1 METLFVLIG
10 FLFCVVLPIVLL
22 VVFIRWLWRRGS
34 TPVADQAAL
43 LAAMEALVLRWQSE
57 GALSPDIASEI
68 RILLIGERKRGA
80 APAQPA
86 LAQAAPAPLSAPAT
100 VALGPDDASAAAP
113 VQHAPTQPAAAVPL
127 AQVEN
132 APAAAVAMPALPAT
146 PAGPTL
152 GDRFG
157 QALLAL
163 RTRQTLLFLGAFLL
177 FISALILIVFNWAS
191 FSPILQFAL
200 IAGVCGGFWAGGAW
214 LIRNTDLDRA
224 GAGLQA
230 VGGVLVPVVAFSLSR
245 PGLLDLAPR
254 WGWLLASL
262 LCVPIYAFAAWR
274 LRRPIYSGAACVSV
288 ASAVLAA
295 MNGVDVEWLPT
306 VLLLTLA
313 LFLPLEQWLVSRAP
327 ALAAGPRWVAHV
339 AAPLA
344 LLAALLLVEFDPARP
359 ALAGALWAG
368 AGFYAL
374 ALALKP
380 RQLWA
385 WVAAALP
392 VSALV
397 ATLLAWN
404 PVSLWWAVCAA
415 LLGLAYTGLALALES
430 RALARVLPA
439 YLGALA
445 LAALA
450 VAASALDLA
459 GARWALPLLL
469 ANALLL
475 VAARERG
482 WLAWL
487 PEALRDL
494 VAAVAFGGAALLLA
508 GWLCALLDLSP
519 WQPAEIAMVLLVLAA
534 LGVVAA
540 SAPRLRRSYDLALQ
554 VASIAIGL
562 IAMFVA
568 ATSNGLQAAAL
579 TGFAT
584 LAVFEALRYRN
595 IAWAAVALGVA
606 ALSAQFWL
614 LRFVVAGPM
623 LLSVPALLVS
633 ALYLEGGALLRR
645 SAWRYWSL
653 PALGWGALA
662 SLYALM
668 LTSES
673 LFLSSGPQGWH
684 VLALLALAAIIALAS
699 ALWRAAWP
707 GAAVALLLAVATLLA
722 AERGF
727 FIGWQLES
735 AYYGL
740 IICALTL
747 GFVVLGQGLRRVAA
761 RYAWPYEIVGYALL
775 TFAFLPTFR
784 DARAAT
790 LTWAAMLA
798 LYTLARW
805 LYRRRWATL
814 PALLVLDM
822 ALLSGAGWLLP
833 GGRPA
838 GSALILLG
846 AAWFQGLLALW
857 AARGTPFRAAPD
869 MKSIQPAGVVAFISG
884 TAALM
889 IASRADDVLAIVG
902 FGLAALL
909 ALWAT
914 LRRNDIAAWSAL
926 VFVGIA
932 LAAAH
937 RFFGLDPLWSMAW
950 GVAEALALCLLG
962 WGLDFVRSRQA
973 GDSPLAVWGA
983 PLSYG
988 PLAAGVLL
996 TAALAS
1002 SQFERSSL
1010 PPLTFALA
1018 TLALV
1023 FATTAAQQRRSE
1035 YAYAAAGA
1043 LVLAGLCQLYD
1054 WGFREPQWFVL
1065 PAGLY
1070 LLALAVCIRR
1080 FQHNRQAAQLLESGA
1095 LVLMLGI
1102 SFGQSLRAE
1111 GLESQA
1117 YAAWLCVEALALLG
1131 YGVLAKLRAPFIG
1144 GVAFFVMGVLW
1155 LSADPLMALNKWVLL
1170 GLLGL
1175 LLVGAYLLL
1184 ERRQQELVRAGRALI
1199 ETVSSWG

>member
-10 FLFCVVLPIVLL
+10 FLLCVGLPIVLM
-22 VVFIRWLWRRGS
+22 VAFIRWLWNRGN
-34 TPVADQAAL
+34 TPTVDRVGVLTVLEALLARWQTEGRISAAAADEVRAL
-43 LAAMEALVLRWQSE
+43 LAAERTN
-57 GALSPDIASEI
+57 LSAPV
-68 RILLIGERKRGA
+68 A

-86 LAQAAPAPLSAPAT
+86 PPQPTAAPLSAPAT
-100 VALGPDDASAAAP
+100 VVLSPDDVPAP
-113 VQHAPTQPAAAVPL
+113 EAPATAVPL
-127 AQVEN
+127 AQE
-132 APAAAVAMPALPAT
+132 APAAGVAMPAGPAI

-200 IAGVCGGFWAGGAW
+200 IAGVCGSFWAGGAW

-295 MNGVDVEWLPT
+295 MNGVDVAWLPA

-313 LFLPLEQWLVSRAP
+313 AFLPLEQWLVSRVP
-327 ALAAGPRWVAHV
+327 TLAAGPRWVAHV
-339 AAPLA
+339 GAPLA
-344 LLAALLLVEFDPARP
+344 LLAAVLLVEFDPSRP

-374 ALALKP
+374 ALVLKP

-392 VSALV
+392 LVALV
-397 ATLLAWN
+397 ATLLAWS
-404 PVSLWWAVCAA
+404 PALLWWAVCPA
-415 LLGLAYTGLALALES
+415 LLGLAYTGLALALEP
-430 RALARVLPA
+430 RARARVLPA

-445 LAALA
+445 LATLA
-450 VAASALDLA
+450 IASSALDMSA
-459 GARWALPLLL
+459 ARWALPLLFMH
-469 ANALLL
+469 AVLL
-475 VAARERG
+475 VVARERG
-482 WLAWL
+482 RLAWL
-487 PEALRDL
+487 AESSRDL
-494 VAAVAFGGAALLLA
+494 VVAVAFGGAALLLA
-508 GWLCALLDLSP
+508 GWFCALLDLSP
-519 WQPAEIAMVLLVLAA
+519 WQPAEIAMVLQVFAA

-540 SAPRLRRSYDLALQ
+540 SIPRLRRSYDLALQ
-554 VASIAIGL
+554 VASIAVGL
-562 IAMFVA
+562 IAMFAA
-568 ATSNGLQAAAL
+568 ATSNSLQAAAL
-579 TGFAT
+579 TGFAA

-606 ALSAQFWL
+606 ALAAQFWL
-614 LRFVVAGPM
+614 QRFVPDTGPE
-623 LLSVPALLVS
+623 LLVVPALLVS

-645 SAWRYWSL
+645 SVWRYWSL
-653 PALGWGALA
+653 PMLGWGALA

-668 LTSES
+668 LISES
-673 LFLSSGPQGWH
+673 LFSPGPTQPSH
-684 VLALLALAAIIALAS
+684 VLALLVLAAIVALAS

-707 GAAVALLLAVATLLA
+707 GAIVALLLSGATLLA

-727 FIGWQLES
+727 FIGWQLETM
-735 AYYGL
+735 YFGL

-747 GFVVLGQGLRRVAA
+747 GFVLLGQGLRRVAA
-761 RYAWPYEIVGYALL
+761 RYAWPYEFVGYALL

-790 LTWAAMLA
+790 LTWTSMLA

-822 ALLSGAGWLLP
+822 ALLSGASWLVP
-833 GGRPA
+833 DGRSA
-838 GSALILLG
+838 GSAVILLG
-846 AAWFQGLLALW
+846 AAWFQGVLALW
-857 AARGTPFRAAPD
+857 AARGTPLRAAPD
-869 MKSIQPAGVVAFISG
+869 LKYIQPAGVVAFVSSS
-884 TAALM
+884 AALM
-889 IASRADDVLAIVG
+889 IASRTDDVLAIVG

-914 LRRNDIAAWSAL
+914 LRRNDIPAWSAL
-926 VFVGIA
+926 LFLGIG

-937 RFFGLDPLWSMAW
+937 RFFGLDPRWSMAW
-950 GVAEALALCLLG
+950 GVAEALALCVLG
-962 WGLDFVRSRQA
+962 WALDFFRARQA
-973 GDSPLAVWGA
+973 GDSPLAVWSA

-988 PLAAGVLL
+988 PLAVGVLL

-1002 SQFERSSL
+1002 NVLQSTSL

-1018 TLALV
+1018 TLALIC
-1023 FATTAAQQRRSE
+1023 ATTAAQRRRSE

-1080 FQHNRQAAQLLESGA
+1080 FQQDRHAAQLLEAGA
-1095 LVLMLGI
+1095 LTLMLGV

-1117 YAAWLCVEALALLG
+1117 YAAWLCAEALLLLG

-1199 ETVSSWG
+1199 ETVSSWS